1 MSTVQI
7 QPAINIIPAPTEPPP
22 PQLTLQDELMTLA
35 RETARD
41 CGVIVSRAAGKRPMP
56 ETLWVT
62 LSLVYAPRKSQ
73 LERALLVS
81 EKPSVTRYF
90 TEALKWKKLH
100 EEKAKKLATLAAKL
114 KCPAPIAKAD
124 AAFQDYWKKISVG
137 NELEFVGAL
146 WILESVLQPGHLL
159 EEISTATACSP
170 DGETEEN
177 QISYLSDLAE
187 FATFAVSAY
196 CRHPPEQLLFESL
209 FGAWETPYLRA
220 QVTNPMTAPRWARTI
235 PTDQGRQDGDRG
247 AAAIKHGPA
256 PQC

>member
-159 EEISTATACSP
+159 EEISTATRLLSW

-177 QISYLSDLAE
+177 QISYLGDLARE
-187 FATFAVSAY
+187 FATLYGERILAGARQSSY
-196 CRHPPEQLLFESL
+196 YLKSL
-209 FGAWETPYLRA
+209 FGAWETP
-220 QVTNPMTAPRWARTI
+220 
-235 PTDQGRQDGDRG
+235 
-247 AAAIKHGPA
+247 
-256 PQC
+256 